1 MKSSANLEM
10 RISTLT
16 LLKGIWFHLSQRR
29 RIQLCLLV
37 FVMLISGAAEL
48 LSLGVVMPFL
58 TVLSDPESLW
68 NQPLVQVFI
77 AHLGYTH
84 PRQLV
89 IPITIAFALAALFAA
104 ILRLFNLWFSGR
116 LSAAIGSDLSC
127 DAYRRTLYQPYEVH
141 LQRNSAS
148 VIASTTT
155 QIGTTVAGL
164 SALLQL
170 TTALVI
176 AFGLFTGLLLVDPVV
191 AVSAAALFGG
201 AYSSLAVTSRRE
213 LQINSYKISSAV
225 GWQLKALQEGLGAI
239 RDVLLDGTQNS
250 YLQIYS
256 EADRPLRQLQAK
268 NSFLS
273 AFPRYTIEALGMVAI
288 AVLGGL
294 LVLQNGVVISVIPLL
309 GTFALGAQRLLPAL
323 QQIYGGWAALKGYQ
337 KSIHDVL
344 EMLNQPLPVLTS
356 SRKSL
361 LLKKNICFSEVRFR
375 YTNDSEEVLR
385 SINFEIQRG
394 ERIGVIGTT
403 GSGKSTTIDLLMGLL
418 VPSSGKI
425 YVDGIDL
432 HDPVNHDIL
441 LAWRSSIAHVPQ
453 SIYLADSSIAENIAF
468 GVPEEKIDFEKV
480 RKVAKQAQISSYIEC
495 MPEAYETFVGE
506 RGIRLSGGQRQR
518 IGIARALYKE
528 AQILVLDEATSALDN
543 STEQAIMTTVN
554 SLSKELT
561 VVMIAHRLS
570 TIQNCDRLIKL
581 ENGIVISNVSPQADQ
596 SSK

>member
-1 MKSSANLEM
+1 M
-10 RISTLT
+10 
-16 LLKGIWFHLSQRR
+16 
-29 RIQLCLLV
+29 
-37 FVMLISGAAEL
+37 
-48 LSLGVVMPFL
+48 
-58 TVLSDPESLW
+58 LSDPESLW

-225 GWQLKALQEGLGAI
+225 GRQLKALQEGLGAI

-273 AFPRYTIEALGMVAI
+273 AFPRYMIEALGMVAI

-294 LVLQNGVVISVIPLL
+294 LVSQNGVVISLFL
-309 GTFALGAQRLLPAL
+309 F
-323 QQIYGGWAALKGYQ
+323 
-337 KSIHDVL
+337 
-344 EMLNQPLPVLTS
+344 
-356 SRKSL
+356 
-361 LLKKNICFSEVRFR
+361 
-375 YTNDSEEVLR
+375 
-385 SINFEIQRG
+385 
-394 ERIGVIGTT
+394 
-403 GSGKSTTIDLLMGLL
+403 
-418 VPSSGKI
+418 
-425 YVDGIDL
+425 
-432 HDPVNHDIL
+432 
-441 LAWRSSIAHVPQ
+441 
-453 SIYLADSSIAENIAF
+453 
-468 GVPEEKIDFEKV
+468 
-480 RKVAKQAQISSYIEC
+480 
-495 MPEAYETFVGE
+495 
-506 RGIRLSGGQRQR
+506 
-518 IGIARALYKE
+518 
-528 AQILVLDEATSALDN
+528 
-543 STEQAIMTTVN
+543 
-554 SLSKELT
+554 
-561 VVMIAHRLS
+561 
-570 TIQNCDRLIKL
+570 
-581 ENGIVISNVSPQADQ
+581 
-596 SSK
+596 